1 MTVGVDVEGGVAR
14 LTVDRPAARN
24 ALDRPTRDDLL
35 AALDGLEAEGSDARV
50 VVITGS
56 DDSGAFVSGAD
67 LDELRERSVEE
78 QRAEMAFPRV
88 YERVATCRWPTVA
101 RVNGHALGGGCELAL
116 ACDLRIA
123 STEARLGQPEITL
136 GMMPGG
142 GGTQRL
148 PQLVGPGRAAELA
161 LTGETVDAE
170 RAAEIGLVLDAVPP
184 AELDERVADLT
195 DRIAAHAPGAIEG
208 TVDALR
214 ASQRLPLDE
223 GLAYERERFLEVFAS
238 EDRREGIDAFREDRE
253 PSWRSG

>member
-1 MTVGVDVEGGVAR
+1 MTVRVDVTDGVAR
-14 LTVDRPAARN
+14 VTVDRPEARN
-24 ALDRPTRDDLL
+24 ALDRPTRDAMV
-35 AALDGLEAEGSDARV
+35 AALDDLEADGSGARV
-50 VVITGS
+50 VVITGAP
-56 DDSGAFVSGAD
+56 DTDAFVSGAD
-67 LDELRERSVEE
+67 LGELRERSAAE

-101 RVNGHALGGGCELAL
+101 RVNGYALGGGCELAL
-116 ACDLRIA
+116 ACDVRIA

-148 PQLVGPGRAAELA
+148 PRLVGPGRAAALA

-184 AELDERVADLT
+184 ADLDDRVAELT
-195 DRIAAHAPGAIEG
+195 DPIAAHAPGAVEA

-223 GLAYERERFLEVFAS
+223 GLAYERERFLEVFAHD
-238 EDRREGIDAFREDRE
+238 DRREGIDAFREDRE
-253 PSWRSG
+253 PSWES

>member
-1 MTVGVDVEGGVAR
+1 MTVRVKIEDGVAT
-14 LTVDRPAARN
+14 LTVDRPEARN
-24 ALDRPTRDDLL
+24 ALDRATRDGLI
-35 AALDGLEAEGSDARV
+35 AALDDLEADDSPARV

-56 DDSGAFVSGAD
+56 EASGAFVSGAD
-67 LDELRERSVEE
+67 LGELRERNVAE

-116 ACDLRIA
+116 ACDVRIA

-136 GMMPGG
+136 GMIPGG

-148 PQLVGPGRAAELA
+148 PRLVGPGRAAELA
-161 LTGETVDAE
+161 LTGETVDGA

-184 AELDERVADLT
+184 DDLDDRVAALT
-195 DRIAAHAPGAIEG
+195 DRIAAHAPAAIAA

-214 ASQRLPLDE
+214 ASERLPLDE
-223 GLAYERERFLEVFAS
+223 GLDYERKRFLEVFGS
-238 EDRREGIDAFREDRE
+238 ESRREGIDAFREDRE
-253 PSWRSG
+253 PSWR

>member
-1 MTVGVDVEGGVAR
+1 MTVRVGVDDGVAR
-14 LTVDRPAARN
+14 VTVDRPDARN
-24 ALDRPTRDDLL
+24 ALDRPTRDGLI
-35 AALDGLEAEGSDARV
+35 AALDDLEADDSDARV

-56 DDSGAFVSGAD
+56 DESGAFVSGAD

-101 RVNGHALGGGCELAL
+101 RVNGYALGGGCELAL
-116 ACDLRIA
+116 ACDVRIA
-123 STEARLGQPEITL
+123 STAARLGQPEITL

-148 PQLVGPGRAAELA
+148 PRLVGPGRAAELA
-161 LTGETVDAE
+161 LTGEAVDAA

-184 AELDERVADLT
+184 EELDDRVADLT
-195 DRIAAHAPGAIEG
+195 ERVAAHAPGAIEA

-214 ASQRLPLDE
+214 ESEQLPLDE
-223 GLAYERERFLEVFAS
+223 GLAYERERFLEVFGS
-238 EDRREGIDAFREDRE
+238 ESRREGIDAFREDRV
-253 PSWRSG
+253 PSWR

>member
-1 MTVGVDVEGGVAR
+1 VTVRVSVEGSVAR

-24 ALDRPTRDDLL
+24 ALDRPTRDDLI
-35 AALDGLEAEGSDARV
+35 AALDDLESDDAGARV

-67 LDELRERSVEE
+67 LGELRKRSAEE

-88 YERVATCRWPTVA
+88 YERVANCRWPTVA
-101 RVNGHALGGGCELAL
+101 RVNGYALGGGCELAL
-116 ACDLRIA
+116 ACDVRIA

-136 GMMPGG
+136 GMIPGG

-148 PQLVGPGRAAELA
+148 PRLVGPGRAAELA
-161 LTGETVDAE
+161 LTGEIVDAE

-184 AELDERVADLT
+184 DDLDDRVADIT
-195 DRIAAHAPGAIEG
+195 DPIAGHAPGAIAA

-223 GLAYERERFLEVFAS
+223 GLSYERERFLEVFAH
-238 EDRREGIDAFREDRE
+238 DNRREGIDAFREDRE
-253 PSWRSG
+253 PSWESG